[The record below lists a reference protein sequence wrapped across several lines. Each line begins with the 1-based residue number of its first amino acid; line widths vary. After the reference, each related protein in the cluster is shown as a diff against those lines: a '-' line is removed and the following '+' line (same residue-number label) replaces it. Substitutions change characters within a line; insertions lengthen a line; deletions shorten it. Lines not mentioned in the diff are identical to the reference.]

1 MACEPPGNGH
11 IPVSESLSTLRL
23 RFGEPVRFRFLV
35 GVLSSSGNHGE
46 LLAAGLRFL
55 NAFMLSAGNSQK
67 RLYVQAELEQAGFD
81 INVFKK
87 VCPIVIFKINFL
99 YNIKVFY

>member
-11 IPVSESLSTLRL
+11 APVSESLSTLRL

-35 GVLSSSGNHGE
+35 GVLSSAGTHGE

-55 NAFMLSAGNSQK
+55 NAFMLSADTTQK

-81 INVFKK
+81 VNVFRK
-87 VCPIVIFKINFL
+87 VCFL
-99 YNIKVFY
+99 ITPTLTYVY